1 MLAAHGRRGRA
12 GHPHR
17 GEEQEQTFL
26 KRQPAFFA
34 MWVATHIA
42 SLPSA
47 VLFPPQAAFL
57 GCCANERVLLSS
69 HPGVLPTEC

>member
-42 SLPSA
+42 SLPSGA
-47 VLFPPQAAFL
+47 LSPQAAFL